1 MTELSPAGTRGGGF
15 GGGEGGGDGRGGGG
29 GGKGGGGGGGGGK
42 GGVGEGGGGKGG
54 GGGLGIRR
62 TNVDTLTSV
71 TVKAVCALSAAI
83 RGAKS
88 SSTSFSSKVAKSS
101 SGIDSIF
108 N

>member
-29 GGKGGGGGGGGGK
+29 GGKGGG
-42 GGVGEGGGGKGG
+42 GEGGGGKGG

>member
-29 GGKGGGGGGGGGK
+29 GGKGGGGEGGGGK
-42 GGVGEGGGGKGG
+42 GGGGG

>member
-15 GGGEGGGDGRGGGG
+15 GGGEGGGDGRGGGR
-29 GGKGGGGGGGGGK
+29 GGKGGGG
-42 GGVGEGGGGKGG
+42 EGGGGKG

>member
-29 GGKGGGGGGGGGK
+29 GGKGGGG
-42 GGVGEGGGGKGG
+42 EGGGGKG

-88 SSTSFSSKVAKSS
+88 SSTNFSSKVAKSS

>member
-1 MTELSPAGTRGGGF
+1 
-15 GGGEGGGDGRGGGG
+15 
-29 GGKGGGGGGGGGK
+29 
-42 GGVGEGGGGKGG
+42 
-54 GGGLGIRR
+54 
-62 TNVDTLTSV
+62 LTSV

-88 SSTSFSSKVAKSS
+88 SSTNFSSKVAKSS

>member
-29 GGKGGGGGGGGGK
+29 GGKGGGG
-42 GGVGEGGGGKGG
+42 EGGGGKG